1 MRPPF
6 FHCISLTII
15 QPDDDKGDYTSKR
28 ARVNLPETGQLTQ
41 STKSPSQSLD
51 HELLHLDANIVQMN
65 SQHAAEKEQL
75 QKELKEWQSR
85 YWEKDRSLSALQYRY
100 ESRTSELHKTRQER
114 DTLENLKKSTE
125 RRTEKFQ
132 EDVTKLKEERTQ
144 LKKELEEA
152 RQELKNGGGSLAEL
166 ETAREE
172 IRILK
177 KEAAG
182 LERKAEYEKNQAE
195 YAREQYQNASNAA
208 AQAGNESR
216 QLQGENESLKRKA
229 ENNSVRLQEIVN
241 ASDSATHIARI
252 EELELM
258 VASRDDLLRRK
269 EEELREIRKNRP
281 STRSTSTQPRSPK
294 WAASSRPTSPG
305 VNNGNGNGNGNGGLA
320 GRGSGLR
327 FSAEAG
333 P

>member
-1 MRPPF
+1 M
-6 FHCISLTII
+6 SLTTI
-15 QPDDDKGDYTSKR
+15 QPDDDKEDYTSKR
-28 ARVNLPETGQLTQ
+28 ARVDLPQTSQPTQ
-41 STKSPSQSLD
+41 STKGHSQSLD
-51 HELLHLDANIVQMN
+51 HELHHLDANLVQMN
-65 SQHAAEKEQL
+65 NQHAAEKEQL

-85 YWEKDRSLSALQYRY
+85 YWEKDRSLSALQFRY
-100 ESRTSELHKTRQER
+100 ESRMIEFHKIRQER
-114 DTLENLKKSTE
+114 DKLEKSEKSTE
-125 RRTEKFQ
+125 QRTEKFK
-132 EDVTKLKEERTQ
+132 EDITKLKEERTQ
-144 LKKELEEA
+144 LKKDLEEA
-152 RQELKNGGGSLAEL
+152 RQELKNGGGSLADL

-177 KEAAG
+177 KDAAG
-182 LERKAEYEKNQAE
+182 LERKADYEKNQAE
-195 YAREQYQNASNAA
+195 YTREQYQNASNAA

-216 QLQGENESLKRKA
+216 QLQAENESLKRKA
-229 ENNSVRLQEIVN
+229 ENNSVRLREAVN

-252 EELELM
+252 EELQLM
-258 VASRDDLLRRK
+258 VGSRDDLLRRK

-294 WAASSRPTSPG
+294 WGASSRPTSPG